1 MGTITIAGEGNSQ
14 SLIASTQRAG
24 GICFTAWF
32 RLLNQG
38 KEADQN
44 EYRVPPCEESH
55 IPLGLYDF
63 HAGFGACHLEVVLT
77 STVQFSATGKISPS
91 DIDREHVEYVFWR
104 STRRSMSASY
114 IRRLIKEKFD
124 LEDNDQGDIDRILG
138 AKIRHTMR
146 VLEYEGKVMVIS
158 RKRTTLYVKINMV
171 ELVNK

>member
-1 MGTITIAGEGNSQ
+1 M
-14 SLIASTQRAG
+14 
-24 GICFTAWF
+24 
-32 RLLNQG
+32 
-38 KEADQN
+38 
-44 EYRVPPCEESH
+44 
-55 IPLGLYDF
+55 
-63 HAGFGACHLEVVLT
+63 EVVLT
-77 STVQFSATGKISPS
+77 STVQFSTTGKISPS

>member
-1 MGTITIAGEGNSQ
+1 MGTT
-14 SLIASTQRAG
+14 TTG
-24 GICFTAWF
+24 GRGKTGVLVNLTLMENGTCFTAWF

-124 LEDNDQGDIDRILG
+124 LEDNDEGDIDRILG